1 MNRLLEFVLV
11 LSVVLSQSQPLP
23 AADDWRVWRGPNGN
37 GVAAEGQSVPT
48 EWSDSKN
55 VVWKT
60 PVAGRGH
67 SSPIVF
73 DDKIVLT
80 TADEKA
86 KTQSVLCFDRQT
98 GKPLWQTQVNQGGL
112 PPAGEIHRNNTH
124 ATPTVAYD
132 GERILAVFHHHG
144 GVHLTAL
151 SPAGKQLWTKEVGGY
166 VPRSYKYGYAPSP
179 LIYGATVIVASE
191 YEEPG
196 YVAAFERQSGREV
209 WRIGRS
215 RQVSYSSPIVA
226 KVAGREQMLLSG
238 ADQVTSYDPKNGKQL
253 WSVPGTSLATCGTM
267 IWTENMVFASGGYPK
282 SETIAVRADGSGK
295 VAWRNREKCYEQSML
310 VHAGH
315 IFAVTDGG
323 IAFCWDA
330 ETGAEI
336 WKNRLNGKC
345 SASPILA
352 GGNIYITNERG
363 TTNVFRADPT
373 KFESVAKNQLGDETF
388 ATMSICGNQIFLRT
402 ASSSAGGRQEMLY
415 CLGLGK

>member
-1 MNRLLEFVLV
+1 MNRLVKFVLM
-11 LSVVLSQSQPLP
+11 LGLIASQSRTLP

-37 GVAAEGQSVPT
+37 GVAASGQWVPT
-48 EWSDSKN
+48 EWSKSKN

-80 TADEKA
+80 TADEQA
-86 KTQSVLCFDRQT
+86 KTQSVLCFDRQS
-98 GKPLWQTQVNQGGL
+98 GKQLWQTQVNQGGL
-112 PPAGEIHRNNTH
+112 PPAREIHGNNTH
-124 ATPTVAYD
+124 ATPTAAFD

-166 VPRSYKYGYAPSP
+166 VPRTYKYGYAPSP
-179 LIYGATVIVASE
+179 LLYDSTVIVASE
-191 YEEPG
+191 YEDPG
-196 YVAAFERQSGREV
+196 YVAAFDRQTGREV
-209 WRIGRS
+209 WRTGRS

-238 ADQVTSYDPKNGKQL
+238 ADQVASYDPKTGKQL

-267 IWTENMVFASGGYPK
+267 IWMDDLVFASGGYPK

-295 VAWRNREKCYEQSML
+295 VEWRNREKCYEQSML

-330 ETGAEI
+330 KTGTEI
-336 WKNRLNGKC
+336 WKHRLDGKC
-345 SASPILA
+345 SASPILV
-352 GGNIYITNERG
+352 GDTIYITNERG
-363 TTNVFRADPT
+363 LTNVFRADPT

-388 ATMSICGNQIFLRT
+388 ATMSICGNQIFLRA
-402 ASSSAGGRQEMLY
+402 ASSSGGRQETLY
-415 CLGLGK
+415 CLGLSK